1 MQEHCESINKPNPRI
16 MGIEE
21 REEGQVKGKV
31 FNKIITVCFP
41 SIKKKMPIQVQEI
54 SRTPNRHYQKR
65 TST

>member
-1 MQEHCESINKPNPRI
+1 

-21 REEGQVKGKV
+21 REEGQVKGIGKV